1 VRNLFEALQERLGKV
16 LREITGK
23 GRLTEKNIA
32 DAVKQVKLSLLEAD
46 VNYKV
51 VKEFVD
57 KVKERVIGDE
67 VLRSFT
73 PEQQFIAA
81 IRDELIEL
89 LGKER
94 SKLQFT
100 HRPSY
105 VMLVGLQGS
114 GKTTTA
120 AKLAKRLKS
129 EGMRPLLVA
138 ADVYRPAAIDQL
150 EQLGDTIEVPV
161 VTGNRK
167 EPEKIVK
174 EAMETAINRNHDVV
188 ILDTAGR
195 LHVDEEMMKELEKL
209 KEIVQPDEILMVVD
223 AMAGQDAVN
232 SAKAFDERLDLTG
245 FVVTKMDGDAR
256 GGVILSI
263 HYVTGR
269 PIKFV
274 GVGEKVDALE
284 PFYPD
289 RVAGRIL
296 GMGDVLSL
304 IDRLEASMDAEK
316 MKKMESKLKKLEFD
330 LDDFREQLVQF
341 KKMGSLAEIMGM
353 VPGAPK
359 VDMAKGEENM
369 KKALAILDS
378 MTPQE
383 RRNPKIINHSRKL
396 RIARGSGT
404 SVSDVNRLL
413 KNYEDFRKMLK
424 QFKSNRRLFKKFG
437 FNI

>member
-1 VRNLFEALQERLGKV
+1 MFEALQERFGKV
-16 LREITGK
+16 IKNLTGK

-51 VKEFVD
+51 VKDFI
-57 KVKERVIGDE
+57 ERVKNRVLGEE
-67 VLRSFT
+67 VLKSFT

-89 LGKER
+89 LGGEQR
-94 SKLQFT
+94 RLNLV

-105 VMLVGLQGS
+105 IMLVGLQGS

-120 AKLAKRLKS
+120 AKLAKKLKK
-129 EGMRPLLVA
+129 EGLRPLLVA

-150 EQLGDTIEVPV
+150 EQLGKVVEVPV
-161 VTGNRK
+161 VTGDRK
-167 EPEKIVK
+167 SPEKIVR
-174 EAMETAINRNHDVV
+174 EAQEIAVNRNHEAV

-195 LHVDEEMMKELEKL
+195 LHIDDEMMEELSRVKEL
-209 KEIVQPDEILMVVD
+209 VRPDEILMVVD

-232 SAKAFDERLDLTG
+232 SAKVFDERLDLTG
-245 FVVTKMDGDAR
+245 FIVTKMDGDAR

-263 HYVTGR
+263 HYVTGK

-274 GVGEKVDALE
+274 GVGEKIDDLE

-289 RVAGRIL
+289 RVASRIL

-304 IDRLEASMDAEK
+304 IDKLEASMDAEK
-316 MKKMESKLKKLEFD
+316 MKEMESKLKRLEFD
-330 LDDFREQLVQF
+330 LNDFREQLIQL
-341 KKMGSLAEIMGM
+341 KKMGSLAEVMSMI
-353 VPGAPK
+353 PGAPS
-359 VDMAKGEENM
+359 VDAVKGEENM

-383 RRNPKIINHSRKL
+383 RRNPRIINHSRKL
-396 RIARGSGT
+396 RIAKGSGT
-404 SVSDVNRLL
+404 TVNDVNRLL
-413 KNYEDFRKMLK
+413 KNYEEFQKMMK
-424 QFKSNRRLFKKFG
+424 QLKSNRRLLRKFG
-437 FNI
+437 LNI

>member
-1 VRNLFEALQERLGKV
+1 VKDLFEALQERLGKI

-57 KVKERVIGDE
+57 KVKDRVVGEE

-94 SKLQFT
+94 SKLQLT

-150 EQLGDTIEVPV
+150 EQLGDIIEVPV
-161 VTGNRK
+161 VTGDRK

-174 EAMETAINRNHDVV
+174 EAMEIATNRNHDVV

-195 LHVDEEMMKELEKL
+195 LHVDEGMMKELEQL
-209 KEIVQPDEILMVVD
+209 KEIVQPDEILMVID

-232 SAKAFDERLDLTG
+232 SAKTFDERLDLTG
-245 FVVTKMDGDAR
+245 FIVTKMDGDAR

-263 HYVTGR
+263 HYVTGKS
-269 PIKFV
+269 IKFV
-274 GVGEKVDALE
+274 GVGEKIDALE

-289 RVAGRIL
+289 RVASRIL

-304 IDRLEASMDAEK
+304 IDKLEASMDAEK
-316 MKKMESKLKKLEFD
+316 MRKMESKLKKLEFD

-341 KKMGSLAEIMGM
+341 KKMGSLAEIMSM

-424 QFKSNRRLFKKFG
+424 QFKSNKRLFKKFG
-437 FNI
+437 LNI